1 MAGIA
6 WRACVDTDGR
16 RTRLAKAMTSMKNP
30 GRFATAF
37 VLALTV
43 IVAAEP
49 GRTGEIRLDA
59 LNIPITVSGPGGS
72 HSVELE
78 AIVVRPDDGL
88 AHPLAVLNHGSPRN
102 PDDRSRMTPYSWWA
116 QAVAFARRGWV
127 AVAFMRRGYGHS
139 QGEWAENYG
148 PCSNPDYAT
157 AGRAGASDIAAIAKF
172 MTAQSYV
179 SKGKWISVG
188 HSAGGFATVALTADP
203 PHDLAA
209 AIGFAPGRGS
219 TAPDTVCG
227 ESQLSSAFAQYGKTS
242 RVPLLWVA
250 AENDHFFGPR
260 LVPLLS
266 GAFSRAGGNV
276 TLVKAPAF
284 GSDGHQL
291 FTTVGGIPIWS
302 PIVDR
307 FLASNNLVLRDHLI
321 EVAIPNVAAPA
332 GLGTSGIEA
341 FKAYLESGPNKA
353 FAIASN
359 SRFGWV
365 TGRRTIE
372 EARADA
378 LGYCLSGKSAKC
390 WIVNLNNKPVE

>member
-1 MAGIA
+1 
-6 WRACVDTDGR
+6 
-16 RTRLAKAMTSMKNP
+16 MKNP
-30 GRFATAF
+30 RRFATAI

-49 GRTGEIRLDA
+49 VRAEEIRLDA
-59 LNIPITVSGPGGS
+59 LNIPIVVSAPGGS

-78 AIVVRPDDGL
+78 AIVVRPDDKL
-88 AHPLAVLNHGSPRN
+88 PHPLAVLNHGSPRN
-102 PDDRSRMTPYSWWA
+102 PEDRPKMTPYKLWA

-139 QGEWAENYG
+139 QGERAENYG

-157 AGRAGASDIAAIAKF
+157 AGRAGASDIAAVAKF
-172 MTAQSYV
+172 MTSQPYV

-209 AIGFAPGRGS
+209 AISFAPGRGS

-227 ESQLSSAFAQYGKTS
+227 ESQLISAFVQYGKTS
-242 RVPLLWVA
+242 RVPLLWIA

-266 GAFSRAGGNV
+266 GAFSKAGGNV
-276 TLVKAPAF
+276 TLIKAPAF

-291 FTTVGGIPIWS
+291 FSAAGGIPIWS

-307 FLASNNLVLRDHLI
+307 FLVSNNLVLRDHLI
-321 EVAIPNVAAPA
+321 EITIPNVAEPA
-332 GLGTSGIEA
+332 GLGTSGREA

-353 FAIASN
+353 FAIAGN
-359 SRFGWV
+359 ARFGWA
-365 TGRRTIE
+365 TGRRTIQ

-378 LGYCLSGKSAKC
+378 LSLCVSDKSAKC
-390 WIVNLNNKPVE
+390 WIVNVNNQPVESGPEGSR